1 MRFLQRIQQYPV
13 NNSYNITRFHCSPEK
28 DINQE
33 FIPVISY
40 KMEAIKSFC
49 VTISMQ
55 MTKEKD
61 KGIKLELINLYH
73 TQTLFFSK
81 F

>member
-1 MRFLQRIQQYPV
+1 MTQ
-13 NNSYNITRFHCSPEK
+13 FHCSLEK

-40 KMEAIKSFC
+40 KMEAIKSYC

-61 KGIKLELINLYH
+61 KGIKLKLINLYN
-73 TQTLFFSK
+73 TQILYFSK